1 MPWIV
6 YLDGQATGVSA
17 VRTPALSRAVEV
29 MTFIVEPGATSA
41 VSAKSFWPSLLA
53 MARIFPVD
61 GWMTIIELFLCMATA
76 LRAAFSACE
85 LIVVPREAMLVGATT
100 AAWLLATALP
110 AAVWISTES
119 PGLPCPGGACC
130 CISPAILVS
139 PGSLYVVRAFPL
151 ASVTET
157 TMGGTATVPRR
168 VVAVR
173 CGARTSGFQA
183 TYHSCEFGC
192 W

>member
-6 YLDGQATGVSA
+6 YLDGQATGVVV

-61 GWMTIIELFLCMATA
+61 GWITTIELFLCMATA
-76 LRAAFSACE
+76 VRAADSACE
-85 LIVVPREAMLVGATT
+85 LIVVPRAEMLVGATT

-130 CISPAILVS
+130 ISPAILAS
-139 PGSLYVVRAFPL
+139 PGSPYVVRAFPL

-157 TMGGTATVPRR
+157 TMGGTATAARR

-173 CGARTSGFQA
+173 CGA
-183 TYHSCEFGC
+183 
-192 W
+192 